1 MPKPQLVLVPGAWH
15 APFYMATMVS
25 NLEAL
30 GYQIHA
36 RQYPAVGSSNPP
48 KDLSEDIAALRAT
61 LEEAIGTGND
71 VVVICHSWGGF
82 LAGSGLVGLSRQE
95 REAKGKKGGV
105 VRVGYMTAFIVP
117 EGVTLMNAIGDVPPS
132 WFDIQVHVSFF
143 L

>member
-30 GYQIHA
+30 
-36 RQYPAVGSSNPP
+36 GSSNPP